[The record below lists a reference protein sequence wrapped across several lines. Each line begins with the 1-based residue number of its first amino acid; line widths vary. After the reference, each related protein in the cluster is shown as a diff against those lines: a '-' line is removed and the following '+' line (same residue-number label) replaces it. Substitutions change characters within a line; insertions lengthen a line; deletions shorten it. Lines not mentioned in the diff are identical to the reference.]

1 MRGALR
7 SILLFG
13 LLAVI
18 VLFTAACNPNESILQ
33 STSTSSQGCSGSQ
46 TVTAHNGDDLAVL
59 VENHV
64 GGSYTTEQ
72 VEDLV
77 VDMNGI
83 TNRNVIYA
91 NQQYR
96 LPRTCTTSR
105 STSNFTRTTS
115 SQGCT
120 GSQTVTAHN
129 GDDLTVLVENH
140 VGGSY
145 TTEQVVEIVM
155 NMNGIAN
162 RNVIYANQQYRLPT
176 TCSGP

>member
-18 VLFTAACNPNESILQ
+18 VLFTAGCDPNESILQ
-33 STSTSSQGCSGSQ
+33 STS
-46 TVTAHNGDDLAVL
+46 
-59 VENHV
+59 
-64 GGSYTTEQ
+64 
-72 VEDLV
+72 
-77 VDMNGI
+77 
-83 TNRNVIYA
+83 
-91 NQQYR
+91 
-96 LPRTCTTSR
+96 
-105 STSNFTRTTS
+105 TS